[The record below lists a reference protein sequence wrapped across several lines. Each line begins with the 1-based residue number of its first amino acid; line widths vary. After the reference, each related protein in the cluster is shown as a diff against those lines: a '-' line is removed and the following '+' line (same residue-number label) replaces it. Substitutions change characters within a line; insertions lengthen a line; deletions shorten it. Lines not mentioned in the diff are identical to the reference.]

1 MLAIKLSRFGKKK
14 QPTFRL
20 IVLEKSKDPW
30 GDYLENL
37 GHYDPRTKKATFNA
51 ERINYWMSKGA
62 KPTDSVHN
70 LLVTSGVLKDKKR
83 AITKI
88 SKKRKAKLEKE
99 TGEKAAADKAKQEKA
114 EAAKAAAEQA
124 KQEKLAAEKAAEE
137 AAKEV
142 KPEAPAASPEPAEGQ
157 VAAETPAT
165 ENPPAAS

>member
-1 MLAIKLSRFGKKK
+1 MLALKLSRFGKKK
-14 QPTFRL
+14 QPSFRL

-37 GHYDPRTKKATFNA
+37 GHYDPRAKKAVFNA
-51 ERINYWMSKGA
+51 ERINYWISKGA

-99 TGEKAAADKAKQEKA
+99 TGEKAAAEKAKQEKA
-114 EAAKAAAEQA
+114 EAAKATAES
-124 KQEKLAAEKAAEE
+124 AEIKSEI
-137 AAKEV
+137 
-142 KPEAPAASPEPAEGQ
+142 PAESA
-157 VAAETPAT
+157 VETPET
-165 ENPPAAS
+165 PPAEN